1 MVEEGLLTNTQ
12 KQTEF
17 MQLTTLSQ
25 MGMPIPDSLII
36 EKSSLH
42 CRPELTEI
50 LDAQAKQEQEMVQRQ
65 MQMQDQQ
72 MQVTTEGIEA
82 KAQSDQALAAE
93 RLNKIHLDEAI
104 SAERK
109 QRSEEESTA
118 SLLNMAKLL
127 KELEG
132 MDMQGL
138 MGKLEMLKGL
148 NDIEH
153 SHHEREMA
161 QHDVNLRHRELDINE
176 RQMQQQAIQPQVP

>member
-1 MVEEGLLTNTQ
+1 
-12 KQTEF
+12 
-17 MQLTTLSQ
+17 
-25 MGMPIPDSLII
+25 
-36 EKSSLH
+36 
-42 CRPELTEI
+42 
-50 LDAQAKQEQEMVQRQ
+50 

-153 SHHEREMA
+153 SHHEREMD
-161 QHDVNLRHRELDINE
+161 QHDVNLRHKELD
-176 RQMQQQAIQPQVP
+176 MQHEQAMNPPMAAQATQPNG